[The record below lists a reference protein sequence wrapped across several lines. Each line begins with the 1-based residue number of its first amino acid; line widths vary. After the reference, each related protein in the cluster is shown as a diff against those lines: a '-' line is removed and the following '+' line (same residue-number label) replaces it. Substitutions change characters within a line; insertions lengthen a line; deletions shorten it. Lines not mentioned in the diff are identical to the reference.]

1 MNGSAIKAPRAL
13 TLSPL
18 WRNALR
24 LWLATSL
31 AIGILLWCGQTSQ
44 LGWALI
50 LAVIFINEND
60 ISPLRNSAQVLAAA
74 LVGILT
80 GLVVHHIA
88 TGWLMLAIGMLL
100 TGVLVRTLGLLQGLS
115 MGYLMSWAIG
125 TSPAA
130 ATFSWTLF
138 YELGLAVVVGTLCA
152 QVATWVFWPRSPLRQ
167 LPELER
173 GLAGQLLDQMRL
185 VDRWLREGG
194 PPPPSLRSRQLL
206 PQIQQLQQLRSAVH
220 PGVSPRQKVRLLR
233 RWAQAGDLWR
243 QLLRQW
249 LLLEPLLLLLPAPL
263 PPAQPRLLLL
273 ERLELL
279 QARLQG
285 DATDAIALRPAT
297 PAEAWIAE
305 ANHLQVSPPL
315 LLALAAQ
322 CQDFE
327 QLLHGRALL
336 RRGLERLLAG
346 EP

>member
-1 MNGSAIKAPRAL
+1 MVSRSL

-24 LWLATSL
+24 LWLASTL
-31 AIGILLWCGQTSQ
+31 AIGIMLWCGQTSQ
-44 LGWALI
+44 LGWALV

-60 ISPLRNSAQVLAAA
+60 ISPLRSIGQLLAAA
-74 LVGILT
+74 MVGLLT
-80 GLVVHHIA
+80 GMVVHHIA

-100 TGVLVRTLGLLQGLS
+100 AGVLVRALGLLKGLS

-125 TSPAA
+125 TTPATA
-130 ATFSWTLF
+130 SFSWTLA

-173 GLAGQLLDQMRL
+173 GLAAQLLDQIRL

-194 PPPPSLRSRQLL
+194 PPPASLRSRQLL
-206 PQIQQLQQLRSAVH
+206 PQIQQLQQLRSAAH
-220 PGVSPRQKVRLLR
+220 PVTSPRQKVRLLR

-249 LLLEPLLLLLPAPL
+249 LLLEPMLLLLPAPL
-263 PPAQPRLLLL
+263 PPSQPRLLLL
-273 ERLELL
+273 GRLELL

-285 DATDAIALRPAT
+285 DATAPQALSPVAPSAPAS
-297 PAEAWIAE
+297 AWIAE
-305 ANHLQVSPPL
+305 ADHLQVSPPL

-322 CQDFE
+322 SQELE
-327 QLLHGRALL
+327 QLLRGRTLC
-336 RRGLERLLAG
+336 RRGLERLLGA